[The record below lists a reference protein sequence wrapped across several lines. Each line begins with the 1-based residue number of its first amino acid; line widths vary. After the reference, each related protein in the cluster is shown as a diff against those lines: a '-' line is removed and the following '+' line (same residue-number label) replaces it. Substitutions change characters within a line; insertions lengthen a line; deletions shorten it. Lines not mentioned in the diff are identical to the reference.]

1 MRVAALFPAA
11 GLGLR
16 LGPGTPK
23 AFRTLAGHSLLQHAV
38 RAVCAD
44 DRVDRVMVAVPEG
57 NVAETAADL
66 SQLVRV
72 PVSVVAGGVLRQDSV
87 ANLLAALDPSVSHV
101 LVHDAARPFVPVS
114 VVGRVLDAL
123 AEGQLAVIP
132 VLPVVD
138 TVKEVTGGRDSGER
152 VVATLD
158 RSVLR
163 AVQTPQGFSLE
174 VLVRAF
180 AQLPPGL
187 AATDESSLVERIG
200 VPVVAVAGDQL
211 AFKVTTP
218 FDLAVADSVAVQPD
232 AFAAPPPESS
242 AAGLA
247 SPTSVGGDSP

>member
-101 LVHDAARPFVPVS
+101 LVHDAARPFVPVA

-123 AEGQLAVIP
+123 AEGQPAVIP
-132 VLPVVD
+132 VLPMVD
-138 TVKEVTGGRDSGER
+138 TVKEVEVGADSAER

-174 VLVRAF
+174 VLLRAF
-180 AQLPPGL
+180 AQLPAGL
-187 AATDESSLVERIG
+187 AATDESTLVERIG
-200 VPVVAVAGDQL
+200 VPVTAVAGDQL

-218 FDLAVADSVAVQPD
+218 FDLAVADSAAVQ
-232 AFAAPPPESS
+232 AAVSARLPEPS
-242 AAGLA
+242 APGLA
-247 SPTSVGGDSP
+247 SPTPFGGDSA